1 MKARLLVGISG
12 SSAPQIGVTLL
23 QALAEVDTV
32 ETHLIVSAGA
42 RRTIEIELGMDPIE
56 VEKLADVVYQPH
68 DLAAGPAS
76 GSFLTL
82 GMVVAPCSMK
92 TLAAI
97 ATGVSGD
104 LLTRAADV
112 CLKERRRLVLVPR
125 ETPLSLIHIRNM
137 ETVTLAG
144 ATVLPPIPAFYHR
157 PETIEDLLK
166 HTAGKV
172 LDQFQIE
179 HRLFDRWQGE
189 SSPPD

>member
-1 MKARLLVGISG
+1 
-12 SSAPQIGVTLL
+12 
-23 QALAEVDTV
+23 
-32 ETHLIVSAGA
+32 
-42 RRTIEIELGMDPIE
+42 
-56 VEKLADVVYQPH
+56 
-68 DLAAGPAS
+68 
-76 GSFLTL
+76 
-82 GMVVAPCSMK
+82 MVVAPCSMK

-97 ATGVSGD
+97 ASGVSGD

-125 ETPLSLIHIRNM
+125 ETPLNLIHIRNM

-166 HTAGKV
+166 HTAGKI

-179 HRLFDRWQGE
+179 HRLFDRWQG
-189 SSPPD
+189 SSPD